1 MYNVLILI
9 LASNVFFFFFS
20 KNNSGNE
27 IFTALCWNQPSVSA
41 GFYFLHIVGSAV
53 GTERSLIHV
62 G

>member
-9 LASNVFFFFFS
+9 LASNVFFS